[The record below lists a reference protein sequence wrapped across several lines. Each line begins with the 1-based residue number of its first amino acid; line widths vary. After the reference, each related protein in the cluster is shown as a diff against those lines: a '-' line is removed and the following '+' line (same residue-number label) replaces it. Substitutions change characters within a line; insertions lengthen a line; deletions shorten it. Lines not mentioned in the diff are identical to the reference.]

1 MRFIFDECCHRLFA
15 TELREA
21 GHDIRYVADSDSG
34 ATDEAIANLA
44 LEENRIV
51 VTADYDFGELVVRHH
66 RLMPGVILLAPS
78 ARPIGERV
86 SRLVLAVSNL
96 GARLE
101 GTLTIIED
109 ERLRF
114 RPLQ

>member
-1 MRFIFDECCHRLFA
+1 MRFTIDECCHRLFA
-15 TELREA
+15 SGLREA
-21 GHDIRYVADSDSG
+21 GHDSLYIADTASG
-34 ATDEAIANLA
+34 ATDETIATLA